1 MGNELDRQL
10 REWADN
16 AMRLKEPVE
25 PEHHEGC
32 VPLYSCHPQCPVLWT
47 ETMKRVG
54 ESLTAVVDMVNEGDL
69 NSEHVVREGRDD

>member
-16 AMRLKEPVE
+16 AMRPAVPVDPVHWE
-25 PEHHEGC
+25 DCTIYEC
-32 VPLYSCHPQCPVLWT
+32 KRDCPVLWH

-54 ESLTAVVDMVNEGDL
+54 ASLLAVVDMVNEGNARAED
-69 NSEHVVREGRDD
+69 VVREGRDD

>member
-16 AMRLKEPVE
+16 AMRPAVPVE
-25 PEHHEGC
+25 PVHWDDCTIYEC
-32 VPLYSCHPQCPVLWT
+32 KRDCPVLWT

-69 NSEHVVREGRDD
+69 DPEHVVRKGRDD